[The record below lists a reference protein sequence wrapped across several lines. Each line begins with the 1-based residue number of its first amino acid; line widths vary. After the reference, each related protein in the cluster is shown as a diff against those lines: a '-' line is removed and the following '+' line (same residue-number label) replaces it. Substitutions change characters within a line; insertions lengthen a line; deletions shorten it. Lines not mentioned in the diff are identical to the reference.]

1 MKTSI
6 TTIVWGKMH
15 TLAELREVLAEVR
28 RIEYDGVGLETR
40 LLPREAIQNP
50 RLVRKTLEESGV
62 ENAGS
67 YSTMKLQDVAWASE
81 AGTPLLWVVARG
93 DREYDEAV
101 GAVAQL
107 SSLAAK
113 SGIALALHNHLGT
126 RFETEAPRK
135 KPSGCSTTFT
145 VLPSE
150 TTLAAL
156 RPEATGSPDALR
168 SSIRSCVSA
177 TRS

>member
-1 MKTSI
+1 MGFRGRDSPAL
-6 TTIVWGKMH
+6 G
-15 TLAELREVLAEVR
+15 
-28 RIEYDGVGLETR
+28 
-40 LLPREAIQNP
+40 
-50 RLVRKTLEESGV
+50 SG
-62 ENAGS
+62 EGH
-67 YSTMKLQDVAWASE
+67 
-81 AGTPLLWVVARG
+81 
-93 DREYDEAV
+93 REYEAV